1 MKVAN
6 GNFARFEHGMDRTS
20 EHSSPS
26 MGLVYA
32 SQRVLESD
40 GEHDGR
46 GLLFAIG
53 LCMACWGAL
62 GFFLLS

>member
-1 MKVAN
+1 MKIGN
-6 GNFARFEHGMDRTS
+6 GNFARFEHDMDRMGQ
-20 EHSSPS
+20 HRLRS

-32 SQRVLESD
+32 SQRALEGD

-53 LCMACWGAL
+53 LCMTCWGAL